1 MLMSH
6 VGCEYMLERRASS
19 AVSVLS
25 GAKPSLDMSGGGSQK
40 KTVWRIN
47 NWTTY
52 TLNKEQK
59 WTKNSVKS
67 KVDAEGAIWVIKRLD
82 ED

>member
-6 VGCEYMLERRASS
+6 VGCEYMLERRAFS

-40 KTVWRIN
+40 KTV
-47 NWTTY
+47 
-52 TLNKEQK
+52 
-59 WTKNSVKS
+59 
-67 KVDAEGAIWVIKRLD
+67 
-82 ED
+82 